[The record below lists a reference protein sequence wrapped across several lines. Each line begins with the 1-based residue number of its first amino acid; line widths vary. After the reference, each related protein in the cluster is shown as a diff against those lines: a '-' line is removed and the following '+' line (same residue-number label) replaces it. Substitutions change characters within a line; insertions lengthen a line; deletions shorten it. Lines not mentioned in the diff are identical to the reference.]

1 MRAMRRKQS
10 CQLVSDSPE
19 QSQQLGCTWLTMQ
32 SQETI
37 NNKHCAKQTYRAR
50 LRKTWPIKASTL
62 HSGASKLGSAMSE
75 SLHRQRG
82 SPPPRGPADWWH
94 ISGFVSAMVELLTS
108 LERRQNK
115 SSRRNWTEHQTE
127 TKWWPLT
134 VIISF
139 SHKLRYIPIKGPCY
153 PHLYSSPGS
162 TPPLDNL
169 ALAVEVFSN
178 VTPGQQCIYIPVR
191 LRTTQQAQVTAEE
204 SM

>member
-32 SQETI
+32 RQETI

-94 ISGFVSAMVELLTS
+94 ISGFVSAMVELLTW
-108 LERRQNK
+108 LVRGVRMWRIGWINCL
-115 SSRRNWTEHQTE
+115 R
-127 TKWWPLT
+127 PL
-134 VIISF
+134 S
-139 SHKLRYIPIKGPCY
+139 
-153 PHLYSSPGS
+153 
-162 TPPLDNL
+162 
-169 ALAVEVFSN
+169 SN
-178 VTPGQQCIYIPVR
+178 VF
-191 LRTTQQAQVTAEE
+191 LRALGTSLAHYFYSTV
-204 SM
+204 SS